1 MDVPFEL
8 WGQRGWAG
16 VDIVGEAHYAE
27 AIRDLFGDEFLPDGC
42 ELTASAQLVPEQWN
56 RHDPNAVGVWV
67 GGRQVGYLS
76 RDDAARYAPALSKL
90 VEEGW
95 APQVGAR
102 VWAASG
108 YQGRAGIT
116 GSVRIDLAEPHLI
129 VPANRAP
136 EVAYQLLPFGN
147 AIELTGE
154 EKHLDALLPWLRPE
168 GECWVHVTL
177 HEVHEQSGPGTREL
191 IEVFLDDAPVGRL
204 SPRMS
209 GELLPAVR
217 HLASY
222 GRLTVARAMVRGN
235 RIKIE
240 VVLHAARAR
249 ELPESWLAAIA
260 GSQPVDVTVVTV
272 GSGALV
278 DRPGSGGEP
287 GAVTVQRPAGVA
299 RPVVIPGGRGP
310 GRPDPWASPAA
321 TAVLWSPATGPAP
334 AIRPG
339 PAPATRPDPAAPA
352 RPSPAPPAGPSPAPP
367 AGPSPAPPAG
377 PSPALPA
384 GPSPMPPAGIRSV
397 PGSSPRPRSRPAD
410 PAKEPG
416 RSAAPVRT
424 AGSGAAGP
432 GPAVAAPDRPGVI
445 PPRPSGIRFAVP
457 PGWPTPPVGWS
468 PPAGWRPDPDWP
480 PAPDDWQ
487 WWVPFWT

>member
-27 AIRDLFGDEFLPDGC
+27 GIRDLFGDKFLPDGC

-56 RHDPNAVGVWV
+56 RHDRNAVGVWV
-67 GGRQVGYLS
+67 SGRQVGYLS

-90 VEEGW
+90 VAEGW

-136 EVAYQLLPFGN
+136 EVAYQLLPFGT
-147 AIELTGE
+147 AIQVTGE

-177 HEVHEQSGPGTREL
+177 HEVPEQSARSTREL

-235 RIKIE
+235 RIKVE
-240 VVLHAARAR
+240 GVLHAARAH

-260 GSQPVDVTVVTV
+260 GSQPADVTIVTV
-272 GSGALV
+272 GSGAQAVV

-310 GRPDPWASPAA
+310 GRPDPWMSPAA
-321 TAVLWSPATGPAP
+321 TAVLWSPAAGPAP
-334 AIRPG
+334 AIGPG
-339 PAPATRPDPAAPA
+339 AAPA
-352 RPSPAPPAGPSPAPP
+352 IGPSPAPAVGPSLALAVGPSPAPP
-367 AGPSPAPPAG
+367 LGPSPA
-377 PSPALPA
+377 
-384 GPSPMPPAGIRSV
+384 

-410 PAKEPG
+410 PAKGPD
-416 RSAAPVRT
+416 RSVGPERAA
-424 AGSGAAGP
+424 ASGAPGPGP
-432 GPAVAAPDRPGVI
+432 GPAVAGPDRPGVI